1 MKFKKYVVAN
11 MNEAISLIR
20 AELGNEAIIVSH
32 RKIRRP
38 GFTGLFIP
46 KMLEVTA
53 AVEEKAKGSK
63 VNKASE
69 EKDGFE
75 KDLEAIK
82 SLFNKHNKE
91 AEHGKH
97 DEVAVASLEENTYNE
112 LMKEMKEVK
121 KIMSSLKVYGDRK
134 EESEVA
140 KYLSEKDF
148 MEEYIEELEELALEQ
163 DEFSLKLSKIK
174 EQLEEEI
181 CFSNSEDASVMVFVG
196 PTGVGKT
203 TTIAK
208 LAGKLAL
215 KDKKKVGLVT
225 IDTYRIGAVD
235 QLRTYAEIMNLPFKV
250 VFTVKEME
258 EALES
263 LKECDI
269 ILVDTTGR
277 SSKNTMQLSELRL
290 FIEKVKKP
298 AINLVISS
306 TTKNKDLKSI
316 IDGYS
321 ELKYNNIII
330 TKVDETNTYGF
341 IYNIAKLSQ
350 KPISYITNGQSVPD
364 NIEVASK
371 QKIISL
377 ILQED

>member
-20 AELGNEAIIVSH
+20 AELGDEAIIVSH
-32 RKIRRP
+32 RKIRRR
-38 GFTGLFIP
+38 GFAGLFIP

-53 AVEEKAKGSK
+53 AVEEKPKTIKPNKGLDK
-63 VNKASE
+63 N
-69 EKDGFE
+69 DDFE
-75 KDLEAIK
+75 SDLEAIK
-82 SLFNKHNKE
+82 SLFGKHNKE
-91 AEHGKH
+91 IKKNRQYELA
-97 DEVAVASLEENTYNE
+97 ATSIEENNYSE

-121 KIMSSLKVYGDRK
+121 KIMSSLKTYGDRQ
-134 EESEVA
+134 EESEL
-140 KYLSEKDF
+140 KDYLREKDF
-148 MEEYIEELEELALEQ
+148 MEEYIDELEEVASEQ
-163 DEFSLKLSKIK
+163 DDFSLKLGKIK
-174 EQLEEEI
+174 EQLEEDI
-181 CFSNSEDASVMVFVG
+181 CFSNNEDASVMVFVG

-215 KDKKKVGLVT
+215 RDKKKVGLIT

-235 QLRTYAEIMNLPFKV
+235 QLRTYAEIMNLPFEV

-258 EALES
+258 ETLEN

-269 ILVDTTGR
+269 ILIDTTGR
-277 SSKNTMQLSELRL
+277 SSKNAMQLSELRI
-290 FIEKVKKP
+290 FIEKVQKP
-298 AINLVISS
+298 SINLVISS

-321 ELKYNNIII
+321 ELKYNYIII
-330 TKVDETNTYGF
+330 TKVDETNTYGC
-341 IYNIAKLSQ
+341 IYNIARLSQ

-364 NIEVASK
+364 NIEIANK

>member
-20 AELGNEAIIVSH
+20 AELGDEAIIVSH

-38 GFTGLFIP
+38 GFAGLFIP

-53 AVEEKAKGSK
+53 AVEEKTKTTKANKGLG
-63 VNKASE
+63 
-69 EKDGFE
+69 KDGNFE

-82 SLFNKHNKE
+82 SLF
-91 AEHGKH
+91 GKH
-97 DEVAVASLEENTYNE
+97 DKEIKKGKQDELVATSIEENTYSE

-121 KIMSSLKVYGDRK
+121 KMMSSLKTYGGRQ
-134 EESEVA
+134 EESEL
-140 KYLSEKDF
+140 KDYLREKDF
-148 MEEYIEELEELALEQ
+148 MEEYIDELEKIALEQ
-163 DEFSLKLSKIK
+163 NDFSLKLGKIR
-174 EQLEEEI
+174 EQLEEDI
-181 CFSNSEDASVMVFVG
+181 CFSNNEDASVMVFVG

-215 KDKKKVGLVT
+215 RDKKKVGLIT

-235 QLRTYAEIMNLPFKV
+235 QLRTYAEIMNLPFEV

-258 EALES
+258 ETLEN

-269 ILVDTTGR
+269 ILIDTTGR
-277 SSKNTMQLSELRL
+277 SSKNAMQLSELRV
-290 FIEKVKKP
+290 FIEKVQKP
-298 AINLVISS
+298 SINLVVSS

-321 ELKYNNIII
+321 ELKYNYIII
-330 TKVDETNTYGF
+330 TKVDETNTYGC
-341 IYNIAKLSQ
+341 IYNIARLSQ

-364 NIEVASK
+364 NIEIANK